1 MSYSWGP
8 WSVSTLFI
16 LHWSSIYGLNSYKN
30 NDAVQAS
37 GESQTRAFHATRNGG
52 SKAEWKTHSDLLV
65 LVYIC
70 CSILAS
76 KEDRKCR
83 LIPLLNFLLKYT
95 ITSFANFWTFEL
107 NSILLIQIIA
117 YLSPLFSIIVKCV
130 HWVLKFHTMSLL
142 MKYVFSD

>member
-1 MSYSWGP
+1 MSFSWGP

-30 NDAVQAS
+30 NDTLQAS
-37 GESQTRAFHATRNGG
+37 GESQTRAFPATRKAG
-52 SKAEWKTHSDLLV
+52 SKAEWKTHSDLIV

-70 CSILAS
+70 CSILAG

-83 LIPLLNFLLKYT
+83 LIPLLNFLLKNT

-117 YLSPLFSIIVKCV
+117 YLSPLFFIIVKCV
-130 HWVLKFHTMSLL
+130 HRVLKFHTMSLL